1 MNEWEEDLLALF
13 DSLDEAAQAE
23 ALAAALKIISGEI
36 LWKTVPESGT
46 VLFFPLPLQ
55 PEHEG
60 KQFVPLLGGH
70 VIQ

>member
-36 LWKTVPESGT
+36 LRETVPESGT
-46 VLFFPLPLQ
+46 VLLFPLPLQ
-55 PEHEG
+55 AEHEG
-60 KQFVPLLGGH
+60 K
-70 VIQ
+70 